1 MGYLHRDFLRENGFK
16 STYLFKRAEIF
27 LFLDANLTWD
37 FKLYHHTN
45 YLHDHVNIC
54 ITTHRCLDT
63 STAFWPHVGPAWK
76 SMARAAST
84 KVCRDKVAP

>member
-37 FKLYHHTN
+37 FKN
-45 YLHDHVNIC
+45 FFSM
-54 ITTHRCLDT
+54 TT
-63 STAFWPHVGPAWK
+63 VGVWLQHLQQLQLSFFLK
-76 SMARAAST
+76 F
-84 KVCRDKVAP
+84 